1 MSAILLC
8 VLAFVAT
15 FWAAKR
21 SLGRGLVA
29 VAVVGYAYGILRA
42 NFLDPASHFIF
53 DASLTGLYLAYG
65 SRFFVEKNEGQN
77 SALRVWTALLIAW
90 PCLVCLL
97 PFQPLMVSLVGLR
110 GNIFFLPVLLIG
122 SRLKNE
128 DLREFIFGVAVLNL
142 VALGFGIAEYFR
154 GIEPYFPRSEVTA
167 IMYASGDV
175 AGGHF
180 RIPSIFTS
188 AHAYAGTMVC
198 TIPYLF
204 GAWSQPTGKSHTKL
218 IFLLGMVAAFAGVLL
233 SSTRVNFVNAAYLT
247 LVVTLTTKLSFR
259 KRLLW
264 GLAIAAIAVL
274 TLTNERFQRFKTL
287 DSSFVVERV
296 GGSVNRNFLEILF
309 EHPMGNGLGGG
320 GTSTPYF
327 LQGLVRNPIGIENEY
342 GRILAEQGVIGLLLW
357 ISFIGWCAVRRT
369 PFRPHAWLATR
380 RLLWFG
386 YMFYF
391 LTAAIGIG
399 MLTAIPQTFFLLLS
413 IGWTTVVPVEERS
426 VRPYA
431 AAVQRNRIPAQVAA
445 WRGHRFA
452 AGGWQSGKTSC

>member
-1 MSAILLC
+1 
-8 VLAFVAT
+8 
-15 FWAAKR
+15 
-21 SLGRGLVA
+21 
-29 VAVVGYAYGILRA
+29 
-42 NFLDPASHFIF
+42 
-53 DASLTGLYLAYG
+53 
-65 SRFFVEKNEGQN
+65 
-77 SALRVWTALLIAW
+77 
-90 PCLVCLL
+90 
-97 PFQPLMVSLVGLR
+97 
-110 GNIFFLPVLLIG
+110 
-122 SRLKNE
+122 
-128 DLREFIFGVAVLNL
+128 
-142 VALGFGIAEYFR
+142 
-154 GIEPYFPRSEVTA
+154 
-167 IMYASGDV
+167 
-175 AGGHF
+175 
-180 RIPSIFTS
+180 
-188 AHAYAGTMVC
+188 
-198 TIPYLF
+198 
-204 GAWSQPTGKSHTKL
+204 
-218 IFLLGMVAAFAGVLL
+218 
-233 SSTRVNFVNAAYLT
+233 VNFVNAAYLT

-452 AGGWQSGKTSC
+452 GGGKQSGETSC